1 MLEIIVDSEHE
12 LTIYRCSGCMTEEE
26 LTHILQS
33 LYTGTFT
40 LNILWDYSEASLEG
54 ISSEFV
60 RQIHGRVQKLGSARL
75 GGKSAI
81 VATKELE
88 YGLARMFQ
96 IMADENGFPLRIK
109 LFRSIDE
116 AHQWLLENDQQSGGR

>member
-1 MLEIIVDSEHE
+1 MLEITVDSEHE
-12 LTIYRCSGCMTEEE
+12 LTVYRCSGRMKEEE

-33 LYTGTFT
+33 FYSGTPT
-40 LNILWDYSEASLEG
+40 LNILWDYSDASLEG
-54 ISSEFV
+54 ISSEYV
-60 RQIHGRVQKLGSARL
+60 RQIHARVLKLGFARQ

-116 AHQWLLENDQQSGGR
+116 AHQWLLEKDQ